1 MEFDA
6 IRVTHAEIVSTKAH
20 PLVSPITIMGR
31 GDREMLRIRTVAV
44 KTTLIQFIKSGTYL
58 GCSVLQ
64 EKYVTFIA

>member
-6 IRVTHAEIVSTKAH
+6 IRVTHAEIVSAKVH

-44 KTTLIQFIKSGTYL
+44 KTTLIQFMYEWEIWSGTFL

-64 EKYVTFIA
+64 EIT